1 MTGDNTLTQV
11 PSLFGCLCVLFCL
24 AAVERRQL
32 TISTIKLGDRVT
44 LGAYGVMFPDSE
56 AETGAVLDSCSVLLK
71 GERAMA
77 GTKWRGIPA
86 EPVW

>member
-1 MTGDNTLTQV
+1 M
-11 PSLFGCLCVLFCL
+11 CC
-24 AAVERRQL
+24 AAVERRKL
-32 TISTIKLGDRVT
+32 TISTIRLEDRVT
-44 LGAYGVMFPDSE
+44 LGVYGVMFPDSE
-56 AETGAVLDSCSVLLK
+56 AETGAVLDNCSVLLK

>member
-1 MTGDNTLTQV
+1 ML
-11 PSLFGCLCVLFCL
+11 LCWVCIP
-24 AAVERRQL
+24 AVERRKV

-44 LGAYGVMFPDSE
+44 LGVYGVMFPDTE
-56 AETGAVLDSCSVLLK
+56 AETGAVLDHCSVLLK